1 MNLLYKSALERVVD
15 SIDVNGKAFLIT
27 GASGLIGSCLIDLLM
42 IANEKGTTNHIYALG
57 RSAKKLES
65 RFANYMNSNT
75 FHVLEQDICFP
86 INDNLHFDYI
96 VHAASNADPINYA
109 KYPAETMTINMLGT
123 INVLEYIRHNP
134 GCVAEFL
141 STFEVYGN
149 TGKDDYEESDVG
161 ILNFN
166 EIRACYPESKRAAE
180 TLVRCYVKEYGL
192 DVKIGRLSS
201 IYGPTMAAD
210 DSKAHAQF
218 MRNAL
223 DGKDIVLKSKGLQR
237 RTYCYVLDAVTG
249 ILTVLFH
256 GEKGEAYNIS
266 NEKSI
271 VSIAEL
277 AQIIAEKCGRKVVY
291 ALPSELE
298 MNGFSKP
305 QNCILDNGKL
315 KALGWHANYNIFEG
329 VNECLSI
336 LEEIA
341 NN

>member
-1 MNLLYKSALERVVD
+1 MNLLYRSALERVVD
-15 SIDVNGKAFLIT
+15 FIDVNGKAFLIT

-42 IANEKGTTNHIYALG
+42 IANEKGKTNHVYALG

-65 RFANYMNSNT
+65 RFANHLSSNT
-75 FHVLEQDICFP
+75 FHVLEQDICSP
-86 INDNLHFDYI
+86 INDNLYFDYI

-109 KYPAETMTINMLGT
+109 KYPAETMTTNMLGT
-123 INVLEYIRHNP
+123 MNVLEYTRHHP

-223 DGKDIVLKSKGLQR
+223 EGKDIVLKSKGLQR

-249 ILTVLFH
+249 ILAVLFH

-305 QNCILDNGKL
+305 QNCILDNSKL

-329 VNECLSI
+329 VYECLSI